1 MDTSCKR
8 FGVPIFACNSCVW
21 NHWRYTSCSNPC
33 VADAVAWV
41 FSSCLISCRPSCS
54 SPRFLIPQRP
64 FGCIWLFSFSSVI
77 LGTCCSCTS
86 KTFKRNEHQFEV
98 HSTFW
103 CLLPSLKLIL
113 SNQHVHPSHPLPTNT
128 VQRRC
133 VDLAQAMIWGT
144 PWGSSPSSGQL
155 LNVHNS
161 IHSLKPPTPKSRP
174 GPTWKVQVVSQ
185 TTCFLGEANC

>member
-21 NHWRYTSCSNPC
+21 NHWRYTSCSNPF

-54 SPRFLIPQRP
+54 SPMFWRYLSP
-64 FGCIWLFSFSSVI
+64 FGCIWLFSFSPVI

-86 KTFKRNEHQFEV
+86 KTFKRNKHQFEV

-128 VQRRC
+128 DETLRRPRAGD
-133 VDLAQAMIWGT
+133 DLGHALRLFTFKW
-144 PWGSSPSSGQL
+144 S
-155 LNVHNS
+155 
-161 IHSLKPPTPKSRP
+161 
-174 GPTWKVQVVSQ
+174 VVECSQ
-185 TTCFLGEANC
+185 FDTLPETNNP